1 MDTLPTLADIEA
13 ARARIAPYLSVT
25 PVTKALAISEEL
37 KRTVYLKWD
46 NKLRT
51 GAFKERGAL
60 NHLLCLDA
68 ATRSKGVCTASAGN
82 HALGL
87 SYHASKLGVPCHI
100 VMPSSAPLVKV
111 ESCKKLGAFISL
123 KGSLVEAMEYAQEL
137 AKLNGLTYIPPF
149 DHPFV
154 VHGQGVA
161 GLELME
167 QLDDFDSVI
176 IPVGGGGYAAGI
188 STAIKA
194 KRPDVFI
201 LGVCSEWAT
210 EFRRDPSLHSR
221 PFSPMTIAD
230 GIAVK
235 SIGKVTGPILDAHVD
250 QLVSVSEAAIARAI
264 ISLLEQEHVV
274 VEGAGAAGFA
284 ALAEGLLPPKYTKPV
299 VMICGSNID
308 MNLLSRLIEQ
318 DMAERG
324 RVLKVSIALP
334 DRPGALRLISSII
347 ADKGANVLQ
356 VFHDRFYARLPG
368 HVDITVVMEVRD
380 RTHALEII
388 AALIAEG
395 LPTIQL

>member
-1 MDTLPTLADIEA
+1 MNTLPTLADIEA
-13 ARARIAPYLSVT
+13 ARARIAPHLPVT
-25 PVTKALAISEEL
+25 PVTKALTISDEL
-37 KRTVYLKWD
+37 KRTVHLKWD

-60 NHLLCLDA
+60 NYLLCLDST
-68 ATRSKGVCTASAGN
+68 TRARGVCTASAGN

-100 VMPSSAPLVKV
+100 VMPASAPLVKV
-111 ESCKKLGAFISL
+111 ESCKKLGAFITL

-137 AKLNGLTYIPPF
+137 AKLNNLTYIPPF
-149 DHPFV
+149 DHPYV

-161 GLELME
+161 GLELMD

-194 KRPDVFI
+194 KRPDVYI
-201 LGVCSEWAT
+201 LGVCSEWAA
-210 EFRRDPSLHSR
+210 EFRRNPAAHNR
-221 PFSPMTIAD
+221 PYSPMTIAD

-250 QLVSVSEAAIARAI
+250 QLVSVSEASIADAI
-264 ISLLEQEHVV
+264 ITLLEQEHVV

-284 ALAEGLLPPKYTKPV
+284 ALAEGLLPPKYVKPV

-324 RVLKVSIALP
+324 RLLKVSIALP
-334 DRPGALRLISSII
+334 DRPGALHLISGII

-380 RTHALEII
+380 RAHASEII

-395 LPTIQL
+395 LPTTQL